1 MTTIGRTAPG
11 PTRSPAG
18 PPTYDVGSGRAARP
32 RSSRLHPS
40 DVIGI
45 GAVGLRTRRLRAALT
60 VAGIAIGIAAMVG
73 VLVISDSSRSDLL
86 AQLDRLGTNLLRV
99 TAGQTLFGGTAEL
112 APEARSMIDRIGP
125 VEAAS
130 GVASVDA
137 TVRRTDRIDEGRTS
151 GISVAAADLDLPD
164 TLRAQVAAGAWHD
177 AASAT
182 LPTVVLGDTAARR
195 LGITSPGVRV
205 WLGDRWFS
213 VIGILAPVT
222 LATELDTSAFI
233 GIPVAEQLFDYE
245 GSPATIYVRSE
256 TAYLEDVRSVLG
268 RTANPEDPSEVEVT
282 RPSDAL
288 EARAAAATAF
298 TELFLGLGA
307 VALIVGGVGIA
318 NVMLMSVLE
327 RRSEIGLRR
336 ALGAT
341 RRHIA
346 LQFVSEALALALLGG
361 VLGVLVGAGLA
372 LAYALSQGWAP
383 IVPAVAVF
391 GGVAAA
397 LVIGAVAGFY
407 PAMRAARLSPTEALR
422 GSA

>member
-1 MTTIGRTAPG
+1 
-11 PTRSPAG
+11 
-18 PPTYDVGSGRAARP
+18 
-32 RSSRLHPS
+32 
-40 DVIGI
+40 
-45 GAVGLRTRRLRAALT
+45 LRTRRLRAALT

-86 AQLDRLGTNLLRV
+86 AQLDHLGTNLLRV
-99 TAGQTLFGGTAEL
+99 TAGQSLFGEPAEL
-112 APEARSMIDRIGP
+112 SPEARAMVDRVGP
-125 VEAAS
+125 VESAS
-130 GVASVDA
+130 SAASVDA
-137 TVRRTDRIDEGRTS
+137 TVRRTDLIDEERTG
-151 GISVAAADLDLPD
+151 GISVTAVDLDLLE
-164 TLRAQVAAGAWHD
+164 TLRAEVVAGAWLD
-177 AASAT
+177 AASAG
-182 LPTVVLGDTAARR
+182 LPTVVLGETAARR
-195 LGITSPGVRV
+195 LGIGTPGVRV
-205 WLGDRWFS
+205 WLGGHWFT

-222 LATELDTSAFI
+222 LATELDASAFI
-233 GIPVAEQLFDYE
+233 GIPVAEELFEYDR
-245 GSPATIYVRSE
+245 SPTTIYVRSE
-256 TAYLEDVRSVLG
+256 PLYLEDVRSVVG
-268 RTANPEDPSEVEVT
+268 RTANPEDPSQVEVT

-361 VLGVLVGAGLA
+361 VVGVLAGAGIA
-372 LAYALSQGWAP
+372 VAYALSQGWAP
-383 IVPAVAVF
+383 IVPAVAVA

-407 PAMRAARLSPTEALR
+407 PAMRAARLSPTDALR
-422 GSA
+422 GQP

>member
-1 MTTIGRTAPG
+1 VRG
-11 PTRSPAG
+11 
-18 PPTYDVGSGRAARP
+18 ARP
-32 RSSRLHPS
+32 RSSRLHPV
-40 DVIGI
+40 DVIGLGGI
-45 GAVGLRTRRLRAALT
+45 GLRTRRLRAALT

-86 AQLDRLGTNLLRV
+86 AQLDRLGTNLLRI
-99 TAGQTLFGGTAEL
+99 TAGQSLFGEAAEL
-112 APEARSMIDRIGP
+112 SPDARAMVDRVGP
-125 VEAAS
+125 VESAS
-130 GVASVDA
+130 SAASVDA
-137 TVRRTDRIDEGRTS
+137 TVRRTDLIDEERTG
-151 GISVAAADLDLPD
+151 GISVTAADLDLLD
-164 TLRAQVAAGAWHD
+164 TLRAEVASGTWLD
-177 AASAT
+177 AASAG
-182 LPTVVLGDTAARR
+182 LPAVVLGETAARR
-195 LGITSPGVRV
+195 LGIRAPGVRV
-205 WLGDRWFS
+205 WLGDHWFT

-222 LATELDTSAFI
+222 LATELDASAFI
-233 GIPVAEQLFDYE
+233 GIPVAEELFEYDR
-245 GSPATIYVRSE
+245 SPTTIYVRSE
-256 TAYLEDVRSVLG
+256 PQYLEDVRSVMG
-268 RTANPEDPSEVEVT
+268 RTANPEDPSQVEVT

-327 RRSEIGLRR
+327 RRAEIGLRR

-361 VLGVLVGAGLA
+361 LVGVLAGAGIA
-372 LAYALSQGWAP
+372 VAYALSQGWAP
-383 IVPAVAVF
+383 IVPAAAIA

-407 PAMRAARLSPTEALR
+407 PAMRAARLSPTDALR
-422 GSA
+422 GQP

>member
-1 MTTIGRTAPG
+1 
-11 PTRSPAG
+11 
-18 PPTYDVGSGRAARP
+18 
-32 RSSRLHPS
+32 
-40 DVIGI
+40 
-45 GAVGLRTRRLRAALT
+45 

-99 TAGQTLFGGTAEL
+99 TAGQTLFGDTAEL
-112 APEARSMIDRIGP
+112 APESRAMIDRVGP

-137 TVRRTDRIDEGRTS
+137 TVRRTDHIDEGRTS
-151 GISVAAADLDLPD
+151 GINVTAADLDLLE
-164 TLRAQVAAGAWHD
+164 TLRADMALGDWLD

-182 LPTVVLGDTAARR
+182 MPTVVLGDTAARR
-195 LGITSPGVRV
+195 LGIGTTGVRV
-205 WLGDRWFS
+205 WIGDRWFT

-222 LATELDTSAFI
+222 LASELDASAFVGVPI
-233 GIPVAEQLFDYE
+233 AERLFDYE
-245 GSPATIYVRSE
+245 GSPSTVYVRSE
-256 TAYLEDVRSVLG
+256 PEYLEDVRAVLG
-268 RTANPEDPSEVEVT
+268 RTASPEDPSEIEVT

-346 LQFVSEALALALLGG
+346 LQFVSEALALAVLGG
-361 VLGVLVGAGLA
+361 ILGVLAGAGIA
-372 LAYALSQGWAP
+372 VAYALSQGWTP
-383 IVPAVAVF
+383 IVPAVAVA

-397 LVIGAVAGFY
+397 LAIGAIAGFY
-407 PAMRAARLSPTEALR
+407 PAMRAARLSPTDALR
-422 GSA
+422 GNP